1 MAGYGQDN
9 TYERHSSRILR
20 LHPIATLGE
29 SKIECIR
36 GAWVDLPAD
45 IGDPSR
51 PGQSATFRAELGVS
65 LYLDIMVLVTMVV
78 QIGKFGWSSGNIAA
92 F

>member
-1 MAGYGQDN
+1 MTLRS
-9 TYERHSSRILR
+9 TYLQISEI
-20 LHPIATLGE
+20 HPNLGN
-29 SKIECIR
+29 
-36 GAWVDLPAD
+36 P
-45 IGDPSR
+45 
-51 PGQSATFRAELGVS
+51 ATFRAGLGVS